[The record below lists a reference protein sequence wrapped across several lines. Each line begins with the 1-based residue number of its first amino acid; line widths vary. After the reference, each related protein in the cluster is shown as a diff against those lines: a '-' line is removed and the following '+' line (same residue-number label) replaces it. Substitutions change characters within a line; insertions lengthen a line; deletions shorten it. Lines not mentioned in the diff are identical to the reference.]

1 MIKVLGKVLENMS
14 GKTPQKSAIGKNIT
28 DYQCENGE
36 CELSPTNFVEK
47 KKMRILSDLKKKI
60 NDYSALQFYPTLKA
74 HYILPLKGGSEH
86 KMFPIFHGSR
96 RILTRVDNTDGK
108 LEVIKN
114 EHFIIILKKIS
125 EHHERESGNSYFL

>member
-1 MIKVLGKVLENMS
+1 MS
-14 GKTPQKSAIGKNIT
+14 GKIRQQSSIGKNIT
-28 DYQCENGE
+28 DIQCENGE
-36 CELSPTNFVEK
+36 NELSPTKF
-47 KKMRILSDLKKKI
+47 LGKKKI
-60 NDYSALQFYPTLKA
+60 DEYSALKLYLTLKA